1 MSSEAS
7 LKQPIVAKLD
17 ERAEYSRSFWR
28 DALFHLIRDRLTI
41 ISLGVLVLLTLASLF
56 LPPLVE
62 RTLGIDANRTNVA
75 IRYLPPGEKC
85 QNTPQGEK
93 CTLYILGTDQLGRDQ
108 FVRLL
113 YGGRVSLG
121 IAYSASLMSISI
133 GVLIGVIAGY
143 YGGWIDDIVIWFIT
157 TLNSVP
163 AIFLL
168 LIASSIWSPSP
179 EVLVVILSL
188 LGWIGTARL
197 VRGEVISL
205 RERDYVEAAHALGA
219 PPWRLI
225 AVHIFPNLLSL
236 VIINLTIN
244 AGVLILVESGLSF
257 LGLGVQPP
265 TPTWGNMLTDSRSY
279 FVKGVHLVIWPG
291 LLISITVL
299 CFYLLGD
306 GLRDALDPR
315 SRK

>member
-7 LKQPIVAKLD
+7 LKQPLIVKLD
-17 ERAEYSRSFWR
+17 EKPAYSRSFWR
-28 DALFHLIRDRLTI
+28 DAFHHVIRDRLTMVALVALLI
-41 ISLGVLVLLTLASLF
+41 LSLGSMF

-62 RTLGIDANRTNVA
+62 QILQIDANRTNVA
-75 IRYLPPGEKC
+75 IRYLPPGENC
-85 QNTPQGEK
+85 QTTAQGEK
-93 CTLYILGTDQLGRDQ
+93 CTQYILGTDQLGRDQ

-121 IAYSASLMSISI
+121 IAYAASLMSISI
-133 GVLIGVIAGY
+133 GVLAGVIAGY
-143 YGGWIDDIVIWFIT
+143 YGGVIDDLIIWFIT
-157 TLNSVP
+157 SLSSVP

-225 AVHIFPNLLSL
+225 AIHILPNLLSL
-236 VIINLTIN
+236 VIINLTIS